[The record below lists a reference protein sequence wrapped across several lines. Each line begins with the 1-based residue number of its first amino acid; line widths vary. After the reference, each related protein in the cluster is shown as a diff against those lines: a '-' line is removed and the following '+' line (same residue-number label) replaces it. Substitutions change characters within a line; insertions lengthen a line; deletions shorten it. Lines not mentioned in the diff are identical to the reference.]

1 MTEQS
6 LFESLTNYGALGIVV
21 LALGSFSWYMFKQV
35 LAENE
40 RLQEKV
46 DELEEKLRDCLRDN

>member
-1 MTEQS
+1 MPDQS
-6 LFESLTNYGALGIVV
+6 IFESLTNYGALGIVV

-35 LAENE
+35 LDENK

-46 DELEEKLRDCLRDN
+46 EELEEKLRDCLRDN